1 MRPVTLKITAF
12 GPYAKCQYLNFEE
25 GLADDNLFLIHGI
38 TGAGKTSI
46 LDAMLF
52 ALYGGNRIGNGRD
65 GKMMR
70 SEHAD
75 SATPTEVD
83 FTFALGDKLY
93 RVKRTI
99 SPNLQKTASE
109 LHDLNIGDEV
119 ITKNVTER
127 IEELIGFGSEQFR
140 QVILLQQGEFKKFLF
155 SKTNDRQKILD
166 VLFNAGFYKQV
177 EERLK
182 NKSDPMNAELQTLQE
197 NYNGKLG
204 ELEIETEEDLIELIE
219 ATDTALKQA
228 QESLK
233 ELVKSRKEARDE
245 LEKGRALFQKFKDL
259 EGELNKLR
267 TAKEAYQKA
276 ESDLKTAK
284 VEYEKQQ
291 NLESERKKLEKDIEE
306 LVKIRERL
314 SQLQDAKVNF
324 KSADTKAKAA
334 AEEIKTLNKTV
345 AAYESRLEQIL
356 KETKA
361 YSRTAAD
368 FEKYDAK
375 VKDCEVRDKL
385 LKDIEAINKQI
396 EAATKVCAEVE
407 EKRLNQQRNIDRLKQ
422 LARLGRAAILA
433 HTLKD
438 GEPCPV
444 CGSTVHPKLAVSEEL
459 IPTDEEIEQAE
470 EELDKLNKQKSTA
483 DNKLAGYKSKLQTQQ
498 EALAQ
503 KGNLGD
509 TEYWR
514 QKRQEEQKAKLK
526 FIDAENN
533 FKKGKKL
540 LQEVKDKLKAKDE
553 EYKNA
558 ADLASKLSGII
569 NERENQIAE
578 QYKADVG
585 GSKLDAELKVSTVK
599 LNEMNTAWSKAQNEY
614 HQLEKQVSARNS
626 AYYTIKEGCQRLSE
640 QLKDKAKPN
649 VEELSKKS
657 DELEEAYNVQTKK
670 AFELTSKYDN
680 LNKAH
685 SSIKEMKE
693 QIAQRERDCA
703 IWLKL
708 SRAANG
714 FNPQRMKFQ
723 TYILNAMFQDIIYE
737 ANERLKI
744 MSDNR
749 YRFEYKV
756 PSKMSH
762 SKFYGLDFEIYDEFT
777 STTRPVETLSGGESF
792 LASLSLALGLADV
805 VQNNAGGIKL
815 DTIFIDEGFG
825 SLDSDTLDLTIRA
838 LNDLKRDGRLVGIIS
853 HVEELKQQI
862 NVKLEVIKGKN
873 GSFARFSNQ

>member
-1 MRPVTLKITAF
+1 MRPISLTISAF
-12 GPYAKCQYLNFEE
+12 GPYAKCQKLNFEE
-25 GLADDNLFLIHGI
+25 GLADDNLFLIHGM

-52 ALYGGNRIGNGRD
+52 ALYGNNKIGNGRD

-75 SATPTEVD
+75 SNTPTEVD
-83 FTFALGDKLY
+83 FTFALGDKMY

-99 SPNLQKTASE
+99 SPNLVKSTSE
-109 LHDLNIGDEV
+109 LHDLNFGDEV

-140 QVILLQQGEFKKFLF
+140 QVILLQQGEFKKFLI

-182 NKSDPMNAELQTLQE
+182 SKSDVMNTELKTLQDQH
-197 NYNGKLG
+197 NGKLQ
-204 ELEIETEEDLIELIE
+204 ELGIETEEDLTELIK
-219 ATDTALKQA
+219 ATDIELKQA
-228 QESLK
+228 QESMAV
-233 ELVKSRKEARDE
+233 LVKSRKEARDE
-245 LEKGRALFQKFKDL
+245 LEKGRELFRKFKDL
-259 EGELNKLR
+259 ENELNKLK
-267 TAKEAYQKA
+267 TSKEEYQKA
-276 ESDLKTAK
+276 DSALKVAK
-284 VEYEKQQ
+284 SEYEEQQ

-306 LVKIRERL
+306 LSKISERL
-314 SQLQDAKVNF
+314 IQLQEAKKNF
-324 KSADTKAKAA
+324 TVADTKAKSA

-345 AAYESRLEQIL
+345 MAYEGRLEEIL

-361 YSRTAAD
+361 YSKVAAD

-375 VKDCEVRDKL
+375 VKECETRDKL
-385 LKDIEAINKQI
+385 LKEIEIINKQI
-396 EAATKVCAEVE
+396 ETAVKACTDVE
-407 EKRLNQQRNIDRLKQ
+407 EKCIKQQRNIDRLKQ

-433 HTLKD
+433 QTLKD

-444 CGSTVHPKLAVSEEL
+444 CGSTVHPKLAISEEL

-470 EELDKLNKQKSTA
+470 KDLDKLIKQKSAA
-483 DNKLAGYKSKLQTQQ
+483 DNKLTEYKSRLHTQQ

-503 KGNLGD
+503 KGDLGD

-514 QKRQEEQKAKLK
+514 QKRQEEQKLK
-526 FIDAENN
+526 FKFIEAEKN
-533 FKKGKKL
+533 FKTGKRL
-540 LQEVKDKLKAKDE
+540 LQEVRDKLKAKEE
-553 EYKNA
+553 EYKDA
-558 ADLASKLSGII
+558 ADQASKLSGII

-578 QYKADVG
+578 QYKANTG
-585 GSKLDAELKVSTVK
+585 SSKLEDELKISTTK
-599 LNEMNTAWSKAQNEY
+599 LNEMNTAWNKAQNEY
-614 HQLEKQVSARNS
+614 HYLEKQVSAKSS
-626 AYYTIKEGCQRLSE
+626 AYYTIKEGCQKLSE

-649 VEELSKKS
+649 IEELSKRS
-657 DELEEAYNVQTKK
+657 DELEEAYNTQTKRT
-670 AFELTSKYDN
+670 FELSSRCDN

-685 SSIKEMKE
+685 TSIKDMRE
-693 QIAQRERDCA
+693 QIAQRERECA

-708 SRAANG
+708 SRTANG
-714 FNPQRMKFQ
+714 INPQRMKFQ

-749 YRFEYKV
+749 YRFEYKTS
-756 PSKMSH
+756 SKVSH
-762 SKFYGLDFEIYDEFT
+762 AKFYGLDFEIYDEFT

-838 LNDLKRDGRLVGIIS
+838 LNDLKKDGRLVGIIS

-862 NVKLEVIKGKN
+862 RVKLEVIKGKN